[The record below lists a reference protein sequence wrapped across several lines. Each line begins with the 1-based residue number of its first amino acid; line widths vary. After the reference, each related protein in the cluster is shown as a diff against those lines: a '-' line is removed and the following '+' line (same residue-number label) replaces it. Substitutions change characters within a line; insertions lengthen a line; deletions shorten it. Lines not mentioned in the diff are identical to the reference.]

1 MSKLADSTAA
11 NSTEEARFEAQRLAF
26 APIAFQAT
34 RLLRDKGIL
43 EAARAAGPAGL
54 SFEELCGQ
62 VAIPEYGVRVLVE
75 AGLGIGLLN
84 G

>member
-34 RLLRDKGIL
+34 RLLRDELDRINMDFVRHGC
-43 EAARAAGPAGL
+43 RH
-54 SFEELCGQ
+54 SRFECRR
-62 VAIPEYGVRVLVE
+62 PS
-75 AGLGIGLLN
+75 
-84 G
+84 